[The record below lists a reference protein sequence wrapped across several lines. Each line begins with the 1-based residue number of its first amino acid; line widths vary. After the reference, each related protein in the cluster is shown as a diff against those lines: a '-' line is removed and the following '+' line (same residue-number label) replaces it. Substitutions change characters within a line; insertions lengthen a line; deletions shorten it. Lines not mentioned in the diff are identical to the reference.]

1 MTDAH
6 SAPCGTDVA
15 AYALGALSGDETRRF
30 EVAAYALG
38 ALSGDETRR
47 FEAHLDTCDLCRTD
61 LAALRPVVAALP
73 SAADQLAPPPALRK
87 RVMRVV
93 ESEARERE
101 RASRP
106 QRERRPLLSF
116 RPLPA
121 LAAACALVLG
131 GVGIGVAVI
140 DGDDAPPTT
149 IAGQC
154 NRGCERVAMR
164 VVDGHGTLKVRG
176 MDEPPE
182 GRVYQV
188 WTQRFGHDPKP
199 TDALFTVDK
208 YGRASVDVPGDTR
221 SVDQVLVTA
230 EPRGGSSVPSTA
242 PYLEVRL

>member
-1 MTDAH
+1 MMDVH
-6 SAPCGTDVA
+6 STPCGTDVA
-15 AYALGALSGDETRRF
+15 AYALGALTDE
-30 EVAAYALG
+30 
-38 ALSGDETRR
+38 ETRR

-73 SAADQLAPPPALRK
+73 AAADQVAPPPALRK
-87 RVMRVV
+87 RIMRVV
-93 ESEARERE
+93 EHEARERE
-101 RASRP
+101 RAARP

-121 LAAACALVLG
+121 LAAACALILG
-131 GVGIGVAVI
+131 GVGIGIAVI
-140 DGDDAPPTT
+140 DDEGAPSPTT

-164 VVDGHGTLKVRG
+164 VVDGHGTLKVQG
-176 MDEPPE
+176 MDQPPE

-188 WTQRFGHDPKP
+188 WTQRFGHDPRP

-221 SVDQVLVTA
+221 NVDQVLVTD
-230 EPRGGSSVPSTA
+230 EPRGGSPVPSTA
-242 PYLEVRL
+242 PYLEVRM